1 MQKTLHIF
9 TQKINADSAWL
20 LVYTFTQV
28 CLNASIIKYL
38 TSTFSTEEY
47 GIISLFN
54 ASLQFFSM
62 IFFASFT
69 QTASTFAFRF
79 QSFNRIFLN
88 LQPYFHRIYG
98 LVIGTV
104 FVFIFWLI
112 YIQQYQYLL
121 LSFWLIPIA
130 ILESQHE
137 FYKTRLHLLQQ
148 RKQIAIAVTLYFGI
162 RLALLIFFVHFS
174 KSLHAVWGAWAIST
188 LLSLFY
194 LKYIFNQAI
203 LPENNV
209 QENPS
214 WTEINSFSRWLML
227 VNTFAWVQVW
237 LDRWLLNGFL
247 STSET
252 GLYSSYSQLAIHPF
266 SIVSG
271 LLMAKFSPFL
281 YKKLAN
287 KTQKK
292 DFCKNVK
299 SLFSIYL
306 LICSVEIFFIF
317 LLQDFLLE
325 LLLGKAFLEQKE
337 LFIWLCFGWMVFQ
350 LGHLLSFLLNVLGQA
365 KTLFIP
371 NLITAL
377 VSVVANVLLIPELG
391 IAGIAIAFILTGFSK
406 NLTLLLSLYFLRK
419 NTYVG

>member
-20 LVYTFTQV
+20 LFYTFTQV

-79 QSFNRIFLN
+79 QSFNRIFLY

-121 LSFWLIPIA
+121 FSLWLIPIA

-137 FYKTRLHLLQQ
+137 FYKARLHLLQK

-162 RLALLIFFVHFS
+162 RLGLLIFFVHFS

-194 LKYIFNQAI
+194 LKYNFKQAI

-209 QENPS
+209 QKNPS
-214 WTEINSFSRWLML
+214 WTEIDNFSRWLML

-237 LDRWLLNGFL
+237 LDRWLLSGFL

-266 SIVSG
+266 SIISG

-281 YKKLAN
+281 YKIVAEKSQR
-287 KTQKK
+287 TE
-292 DFCKNVK
+292 FIKNVK

-337 LFIWLCFGWMVFQ
+337 LFIWLCFAWMIFQ

-365 KTLFIP
+365 KALFIP

-377 VSVVANVLLIPELG
+377 VSVVANVLLIPKFG
-391 IAGIAIAFILTGFSK
+391 ISGIVIAFILTGFSK

>member
-1 MQKTLHIF
+1 MKKRLHIF
-9 TQKINADSAWL
+9 PKKINTDSAWL
-20 LVYTFTQV
+20 LAYTFTQV
-28 CLNASIIKYL
+28 CLNAMIIKYL
-38 TSTFSTEEY
+38 TSTFSTQEY

-79 QSFNRIFLN
+79 QSFNRIFLY
-88 LQPYFHRIYG
+88 LHPQFFKIYG
-98 LVIGTV
+98 LVIMVV
-104 FVFIFWLI
+104 FVFILGAI
-112 YIQQYQYLL
+112 YLKQFQYLF
-121 LSFWLIPIA
+121 LSLWLIPIA
-130 ILESQHE
+130 ILESQNE
-137 FYKTRLHLLQQ
+137 FYKTRLHLLRQ

-162 RLALLIFFVHFS
+162 RLTLLIFFVHFS

-194 LKYIFNQAI
+194 LKYNFKQAI

-209 QENPS
+209 QENPA

-237 LDRWLLNGFL
+237 LDRWLLSGFL

-281 YKKLAN
+281 YKNVADKSQRTA
-287 KTQKK
+287 
-292 DFCKNVK
+292 FIKNVK

-306 LICSVEIFFIF
+306 LICSVEISFIF
-317 LLQDFLLE
+317 LWQDFLLE

-337 LFIWLCFGWMVFQ
+337 LFIWLCFAWMIFQ

-365 KTLFIP
+365 KALFVP

-377 VSVVANVLLIPELG
+377 VSVVANILLIPKFG
-391 IAGIAIAFILTGFSK
+391 ISGIVMAFILTGITK
-406 NLTLLLSLYFLRK
+406 NLTLLSSLYFFRK
-419 NTYVG
+419 TFW

>member
-1 MQKTLHIF
+1 MKKSLHIN
-9 TQKINADSAWL
+9 TDSAWL
-20 LVYTFTQV
+20 LTYTFTQV
-28 CLNASIIKYL
+28 CLNTMIIKYL
-38 TSTFSTEEY
+38 TSTFSTQEY

-62 IFFASFT
+62 IFYASFS
-69 QTASTFAFRF
+69 QTVSTFAFRF
-79 QSFNRIFLN
+79 QSFNRIFLYLN
-88 LQPYFHRIYG
+88 PQFFRVYG
-98 LVIGTV
+98 LVVLAV
-104 FVFIFWLI
+104 FVFILGSI
-112 YIQQYQYLL
+112 YLQQFQYLF
-121 LSFWLIPIA
+121 LSLWLIPIA

-194 LKYIFNQAI
+194 LKHIFSKTEM
-203 LPENNV
+203 PESNV
-209 QENPS
+209 QENPA

-227 VNTFAWVQVW
+227 VNTFAWLQVW
-237 LDRWLLNGFL
+237 LDRWLLSGFL
-247 STSET
+247 NTSQT
-252 GLYSSYSQLAIHPF
+252 GLYSGYSQLAIHPF

-281 YKKLAN
+281 YKNIADKS
-287 KTQKK
+287 QRPE
-292 DFCKNVK
+292 FIKNVK
-299 SLFSIYL
+299 SLFSTYL

-325 LLLGKAFLEQKE
+325 LLLGKAFLEHKE
-337 LFIWLCFGWMVFQ
+337 LFVWLCFAWMIFQ

-365 KTLFIP
+365 KALFIP

-377 VSVVANVLLIPELG
+377 VSVIANVLLIPKFG
-391 IAGIAIAFILTGFSK
+391 ISGIVIAFILTGFSK
-406 NLTLLLSLYFLRK
+406 NISLLSSLYFFRK

>member
-1 MQKTLHIF
+1 MKKSLHIN
-9 TQKINADSAWL
+9 TDSAWL
-20 LVYTFTQV
+20 LAYTFTQV
-28 CLNASIIKYL
+28 CLNAMIIKYL
-38 TSTFSTEEY
+38 TSTFSTQEY

-62 IFFASFT
+62 IFFASFS

-79 QSFNRIFLN
+79 QSFNRIFLYLN
-88 LQPYFHRIYG
+88 PQFFKIYG
-98 LVIGTV
+98 LVVVAV
-104 FVFIFWLI
+104 FVFIFWSI
-112 YIQQYQYLL
+112 YLQQFQYLI
-121 LSFWLIPIA
+121 LSLWLIPIA

-148 RKQIAIAVTLYFGI
+148 RKQIAIAVTLYFGF
-162 RLALLIFFVHFS
+162 RLFLLIFFVHFS
-174 KSLHAVWGAWAIST
+174 KSLHAVWAAWAIST

-194 LKYIFNQAI
+194 LKHIFSKTLI
-203 LPENNV
+203 PENNEQV
-209 QENPS
+209 NPS
-214 WTEINSFSRWLML
+214 WTEINSFSHWLML

-237 LDRWLLNGFL
+237 LDRWLLSGFL

-266 SIVSG
+266 SIISG

-281 YKKLAN
+281 YKNVVDKSQRN
-287 KTQKK
+287 E
-292 DFCKNVK
+292 FIKNVK
-299 SLFSIYL
+299 SLFSTYL

-337 LFIWLCFGWMVFQ
+337 LFIWLCFAWMIFQ
-350 LGHLLSFLLNVLGQA
+350 LGHLLGFLLNVLGQA
-365 KTLFIP
+365 KALFVP

-377 VSVVANVLLIPELG
+377 VSVIANVLLIPKFG
-391 IAGIAIAFILTGFSK
+391 ISGIVMAFILTGFSK
-406 NLTLLLSLYFLRK
+406 NLTLLSSLYFFRK

>member
-9 TQKINADSAWL
+9 TKKINADSAWL
-20 LVYTFTQV
+20 LVYTFTQI

-38 TSTFSTEEY
+38 TSIFSTEEY

-79 QSFNRIFLN
+79 QSLNHIFLYLN
-88 LQPYFHRIYG
+88 PQFFRVYG
-98 LVIGTV
+98 LVVLAV
-104 FVFIFWLI
+104 FVFILGSFYL
-112 YIQQYQYLL
+112 QQFQYLF
-121 LSFWLIPIA
+121 LSLWLIPIA

-174 KSLHAVWGAWAIST
+174 KSLHAVWGAWSIST

-194 LKYIFNQAI
+194 LKYNFKQAI

-237 LDRWLLNGFL
+237 LDRWLLSGFL

-281 YKKLAN
+281 YKNVADKS
-287 KTQKK
+287 QRPE
-292 DFCKNVK
+292 FIKNVK

-306 LICSVEIFFIF
+306 LICSIEILFIF

-337 LFIWLCFGWMVFQ
+337 LFIWLCFAWMVFQ

-377 VSVVANVLLIPELG
+377 VSVVANILLIPKFG
-391 IAGIAIAFILTGFSK
+391 ISGIVIAFILTGITK
-406 NLTLLLSLYFLRK
+406 NLALLSSLYFLRK

>member
-1 MQKTLHIF
+1 MRKTLHIF
-9 TQKINADSAWL
+9 SRKINADSAWL

-28 CLNASIIKYL
+28 CLNAVIIKYL
-38 TSTFSTEEY
+38 TSTFSTQEY
-47 GIISLFN
+47 GIVSLFN

-79 QSFNRIFLN
+79 QSFNRIF
-88 LQPYFHRIYG
+88 QYFNPQFFKIYG
-98 LVIGTV
+98 LIVVAV
-104 FVFIFWLI
+104 FVFILGSI
-112 YIQQYQYLL
+112 YHQQYQYLL
-121 LSFWLIPIA
+121 LSLWLIPIT

-174 KSLHAVWGAWAIST
+174 KSLHAVWAAWAIST

-194 LKYIFNQAI
+194 LKHIFSKTV
-203 LPENNV
+203 LPENNL

-237 LDRWLLNGFL
+237 LDRWLLSGFL
-247 STSET
+247 SNAET
-252 GLYSSYSQLAIHPF
+252 GLYSGYSQLAIHPF

-281 YKKLAN
+281 YKDIADKSQR
-287 KTQKK
+287 TE
-292 DFCKNVK
+292 FVKNLK
-299 SLFSIYL
+299 SLFSTYL

-337 LFIWLCFGWMVFQ
+337 LFIWLCFAWMIFQ

-365 KTLFIP
+365 KALFVP

-377 VSVVANVLLIPELG
+377 VSVLANILLIPKFG
-391 IAGIAIAFILTGFSK
+391 ISGIVIAFILTGFTK
-406 NLTLLLSLYFLRK
+406 NISLLTSLYFFRK

>member
-1 MQKTLHIF
+1 MKKSLHIN
-9 TQKINADSAWL
+9 TDSAWL

-47 GIISLFN
+47 GVISLFN

-79 QSFNRIFLN
+79 QSFNRIFQYLN
-88 LQPYFHRIYG
+88 QQFFRIYG
-98 LVIGTV
+98 LVVVAV
-104 FVFIFWLI
+104 FVFIFWSI
-112 YIQQYQYLL
+112 YLQQFQYLI
-121 LSFWLIPIA
+121 LSIWLIPIA

-162 RLALLIFFVHFS
+162 RLALLIFFVHFF
-174 KSLHAVWGAWAIST
+174 KSLHAVWAAWAIST

-194 LKYIFNQAI
+194 LKYNFKQTI

-209 QENPS
+209 QKNPA
-214 WTEINSFSRWLML
+214 WKEINSFSRWLML

-237 LDRWLLNGFL
+237 LDRWLLSGFL

-281 YKKLAN
+281 YRNVADKSQRPA
-287 KTQKK
+287 
-292 DFCKNVK
+292 FIKNVK

-337 LFIWLCFGWMVFQ
+337 LFIWLCFAWMIFQ
-350 LGHLLSFLLNVLGQA
+350 LGHLLGFLLNVLGQA
-365 KTLFIP
+365 KALFVP

-377 VSVVANVLLIPELG
+377 VSVVANILLIPKLG
-391 IAGIAIAFILTGFSK
+391 ISGIVIAFILTGFTK
-406 NLTLLLSLYFLRK
+406 NITLLSSLYFFRK

>member
-9 TQKINADSAWL
+9 TKKINADSAWL
-20 LVYTFTQV
+20 LFYTFTQV

-79 QSFNRIFLN
+79 QSFNRIFLY

-104 FVFIFWLI
+104 FAFIFGSI
-112 YIQQYQYLL
+112 YLQQFQYLF
-121 LSFWLIPIA
+121 LSLWLIPIV

-194 LKYIFNQAI
+194 LKYNFKQAI
-203 LPENNV
+203 LPENNF

-281 YKKLAN
+281 YKNVADKSQRPEF
-287 KTQKK
+287 T
-292 DFCKNVK
+292 KNVK

-306 LICSVEIFFIF
+306 LICSVEILFIF

-337 LFIWLCFGWMVFQ
+337 LFVWLCFAWMIFQ

-365 KTLFIP
+365 KALFIP

-377 VSVVANVLLIPELG
+377 VPVVANVLLIPKFG
-391 IAGIAIAFILTGFSK
+391 ISGIVIAFILTGFSK
-406 NLTLLLSLYFLRK
+406 NLSLLISLYFLRK